1 MAFILDHLQP
11 VVPVF
16 REPKFWKLHLNTF
29 AQFFSENPDL
39 AIIFRTPGSHF
50 PGTGKSFSGNQKVI
64 FWELE
69 RNLAIIF
76 RTLGSHFLGTGKSFS
91 RNLKETLLS
100 FSGHW
105 EVIFR
110 EPESHFLGT
119 WKSFSGNRKV
129 IFRVPWTEVLEVAP
143 VKIEEGLEVWRHWGA
158 RVLRCEGLEVRR
170 SWGGKQLTSIA
181 SILSK
186 FLKFHVPPD
195 PPQSLQP
202 HLKPQEFTTL
212 WDWNKFT
219 SPLQC
224 KGLSLSM
231 F

>member
-76 RTLGSHFLGTGKSFS
+76 RMLGSHFLGTGKSFS

-110 EPESHFLGT
+110 EPESHFPGT
-119 WKSFSGNRKV
+119 LNWSFGSCTCEDWRSWG
-129 IFRVPWTEVLEVAP
+129 
-143 VKIEEGLEVWRHWGA
+143 VKA
-158 RVLRCEGLEVRR
+158 LRCEGLEVRR
-170 SWGGKQLTSIA
+170 SWGAKVLRWKTA
-181 SILSK
+181 DLNCFDTK
-186 FLKFHVPPD
+186 
-195 PPQSLQP
+195 
-202 HLKPQEFTTL
+202 
-212 WDWNKFT
+212 
-219 SPLQC
+219 
-224 KGLSLSM
+224 
-231 F
+231 